1 MAANVAA
8 MAWSRADEL
17 FSLLLGVS
25 GEWISGVG
33 MRGAAGSAAGS
44 IFANAT
50 CGTIPAKLEEVMA
63 ATALAAAA
71 ALKDDNW

>member
-1 MAANVAA
+1 
-8 MAWSRADEL
+8 
-17 FSLLLGVS
+17 
-25 GEWISGVG
+25 

-71 ALKDDNW
+71 ALKDDN